1 MIEKYVIL
9 NSENK
14 IVQVIFFNTEIIDT
28 FPINEGETIVLADT
42 VNIDELQWYSA

>member
-14 IVQVIFFNTEIIDT
+14 IVEVIFFNTDIIDT
-28 FPINEGETIVLADT
+28 FPINQGETIVLANSI
-42 VNIDELQWYSA
+42 NIDELQWYSA

>member
-14 IVQVIFFNTEIIDT
+14 IVQVIFFKSELIDT
-28 FPINEGETIVLADT
+28 FPINQGETIVLANSI
-42 VNIDELQWYSA
+42 NIDELEWYSA